1 MPDEEVATAPEDQEQ
16 ELTDEEQ
23 AMAKL
28 KEAIDVQVDDA
39 GTLRKKLTITIPAGT
54 VTERRSEQFG
64 ELKRDS
70 VVPGFRKGH
79 APLKLVEKRFGQ
91 DVNSQLSSQLLSS
104 SYLAAVEKE
113 DLKTIGDPMIWAEDA
128 KSEAGTPAKLVS
140 IEQALELIE
149 LPSEGDFTYSCEI
162 EIQPE
167 FDLPEL
173 KGIKIEEPTVNIGK
187 KEVGEYIDRMRGLRG
202 HYEPISD
209 QKIKTDDL
217 VVCKLKMTCGDTV
230 LLEEDDCQLAARP
243 QRYAGIVMEDLGKTL
258 TGAKV
263 GDHLELQG
271 NIHDDYENEAVR
283 GQQATVE
290 LEVLDIKR
298 LVLPEI
304 DEAFLESL
312 GCESRKELD
321 EQVMNMLESQKSEE
335 LRDLRK
341 QQVYAYLLEHCK
353 LELPERLSQ
362 QQSDRIAARR
372 MLDLARRGVPEAEL
386 VKQADAIRTGAQS
399 DATKDLNLHFI
410 FEKIAEDWEISTTED
425 EINGQIA
432 MIAQRQNRR
441 FDRVRDDLMRSN
453 SLSSLYVHVRDEK
466 IVDRILQ
473 EAEIVEPASDHESA
487 DKATKKKK
495 AAKKTTKTADK
506 KTTTKK
512 KS

>member
-39 GTLRKKLTITIPAGT
+39 GTLRKKLTITVPAGT

-128 KSEAGTPAKLVS
+128 KSDAGAPPKLVS
-140 IEQALELIE
+140 IEQAFELIE

-162 EIQPE
+162 ELQPE

-173 KGIKIEEPTVNIGK
+173 KGIKIEEPKVSIGK

-258 TGAKV
+258 TGTKV

-271 NIHDDYENEAVR
+271 NIPDDYENEAVR

-312 GCESRKELD
+312 GCESREELD
-321 EQVMNMLESQKSEE
+321 EQVMNMLESQKNEE

-341 QQVYAYLLEHCK
+341 QQVYAYLLEHC
-353 LELPERLSQ
+353 RHYH
-362 QQSDRIAARR
+362 
-372 MLDLARRGVPEAEL
+372 LAV
-386 VKQADAIRTGAQS
+386 
-399 DATKDLNLHFI
+399 
-410 FEKIAEDWEISTTED
+410 
-425 EINGQIA
+425 
-432 MIAQRQNRR
+432 
-441 FDRVRDDLMRSN
+441 VR
-453 SLSSLYVHVRDEK
+453 
-466 IVDRILQ
+466 
-473 EAEIVEPASDHESA
+473 
-487 DKATKKKK
+487 
-495 AAKKTTKTADK
+495 
-506 KTTTKK
+506 
-512 KS
+512 